1 MQALDQILSLIGQ
14 YGYLAVLFG
23 VMLESAG
30 LPVPGETILI
40 AAGALVHQG
49 TLDFGDALF
58 FGVLGAIAGDQIGY
72 WVGRKGGRP
81 LVLRWGRYAFV
92 TPDRLNRAEAFFE
105 RHGGKAVFLARFVA
119 GLRVFGALVAGTSRM
134 PWRRFFLYN
143 ALGGTVWA
151 TTAVSAGYFLWAS
164 IRLIE
169 HWLGRASL
177 VLVAVLVLGLLLH
190 HLYRRSMRGRDA
202 KEPSGRREL

>member
-14 YGYLAVLFG
+14 YGYWAVLFG

-30 LPVPGETILI
+30 VPVPGETILI

-49 TLDFGDALF
+49 TLDFGGTLF
-58 FGVLGAIAGDQIGY
+58 FGVLGAVVGDQIGY
-72 WVGRKGGRP
+72 RVGRKGGRP
-81 LVLRWGRYAFV
+81 LVLRWGGYVFV
-92 TPDRLNRAEAFFE
+92 TPERLDRAEAFFE

-134 PWRRFFLYN
+134 PWRKFFLNN
-143 ALGGTVWA
+143 ALGGAVW
-151 TTAVSAGYFLWAS
+151 TSMAVSAGYFLWAS
-164 IRLIE
+164 IRLVE

-177 VLVAVLVLGLLLH
+177 VLIAVLVLALILYR
-190 HLYRRSMRGRDA
+190 LYRRAMRSGDA
-202 KEPSGRREL
+202 KVASGRREP